1 VLFQALLQL
10 LTAVTAVF
18 GSYHFPS
25 STYNYRLSTSPPTM
39 ISHCA
44 GGIVIDSSKRKVAGM
59 SSVPNFLDCFGSATL
74 VPQYYSA
81 SVYAT
86 CTPVF

>member
-1 VLFQALLQL
+1 
-10 LTAVTAVF
+10 
-18 GSYHFPS
+18 
-25 STYNYRLSTSPPTM
+25 M

-86 CTPVF
+86 CTPVFWYKSDLTIHRTGKSETSSIIM